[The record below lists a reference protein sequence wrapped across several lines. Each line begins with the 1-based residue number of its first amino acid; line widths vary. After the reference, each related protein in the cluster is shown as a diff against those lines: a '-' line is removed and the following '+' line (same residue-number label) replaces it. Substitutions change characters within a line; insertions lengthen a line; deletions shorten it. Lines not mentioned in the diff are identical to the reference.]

1 MAGPDDETL
10 SLPRDLR
17 GEGTALDVD
26 LEGDGVTPVSGGA
39 LLGEGE
45 PEDDRE
51 MRAAAHAALLAA
63 MSTVRGGGMG
73 RDRGEGLGLQTRN
86 ADKRKRQ
93 QQQLASSHV
102 PHPGVSP
109 RSS

>member
-39 LLGEGE
+39 LLGGGE